1 MGIAYMKIL
10 YGIQTT
16 GNGHI
21 NRSREVIRELKS
33 SGHEIQVVFSGRGHN
48 RFMDIEEFEPF
59 TIYPGLT
66 FETHRGK
73 LSPLKTAVNLN
84 LWQYFQDIHSFDA
97 SGYEL
102 VITDF
107 EPITARIAKRNNLPC
122 IGLAHQYAFAYD
134 IPIAE
139 SSPIEWL
146 VIKNFAPAEFLVGLH
161 FYHFDHPI
169 LPPIISCFD
178 HSKTTTIENKILA
191 YLPFEHIGDII
202 SLLQPFKTH
211 QFFIYH
217 DLEKPDDFENLHL
230 RPFSREGFLKDL
242 KECAGIVSNAGFVLI
257 AEALNLGK
265 KILVKPLNGQM
276 EQNSN
281 ALAISSLK
289 LGMVMK
295 SLDRDSVSKF
305 LNAPGNLPL
314 DYPNVASMIVRWI
327 ESGDW
332 QDVQGLAREVWSWTD
347 LNFTQRCKMQ
357 NVA

>member
-1 MGIAYMKIL
+1 MKIL

-21 NRSREVIRELKS
+21 NRSREVIRELKR
-33 SGHEIQVVFSGRGHN
+33 SGHEVQVVFSGRGHN

-59 TIYPGLT
+59 TRYPGLT

-73 LSPLKTAVNLN
+73 LRPLKTAVNLN
-84 LWQYFQDIHSFDA
+84 LWQYFQDILSFDA

-107 EPITARIAKRNNLPC
+107 EPITARIAKRNCIPC

-134 IPIAE
+134 IPIAN
-139 SSPIEWL
+139 SSPLEWL
-146 VIKNFAPAEFLVGLH
+146 VIRNFAPADFLVGLH

-169 LPPIISCFD
+169 LPPIIPCFD
-178 HSKTTTIENKILA
+178 NSKTSTIRDKILV

-202 SLLQPFKTH
+202 SLLRPLKTH

-217 DLEKPDDFENLHL
+217 DLDKPDDVENLHL
-230 RPFSREGFLKDL
+230 RPYSRKRFLKDL
-242 KECAGIVSNAGFVLI
+242 TECAGIVSNAGFVLI

-265 KILVKPLNGQM
+265 KILVKPLTGQM

-281 ALAISSLK
+281 ALAISALK
-289 LGMVMK
+289 LGTVMK
-295 SLDRDSVSKF
+295 GLDRRSVLKF
-305 LNAPGNLPL
+305 LDEPANLPL
-314 DYPNVASMIVRWI
+314 EYPNVARMIVRWI

-332 QDVQGLAREVWSWTD
+332 QDVEGLAKEAWSWTD
-347 LNFTQRCKMQ
+347 LTFTQRC
-357 NVA
+357 NIRNFG